1 MPALREGRSDMNDRM
16 ANLDFDVPK
25 LPRKPRKPEPV
36 KEPDAMTFGGMT
48 IRKGEYV
55 RLRSRSCRGGTA
67 RPIPRPVPTGETKDR
82 CQ

>member
-1 MPALREGRSDMNDRM
+1 MNDRM

-55 RLRSRSCRGGTA
+55 PMGVTVSRS
-67 RPIPRPVPTGETKDR
+67 
-82 CQ
+82 